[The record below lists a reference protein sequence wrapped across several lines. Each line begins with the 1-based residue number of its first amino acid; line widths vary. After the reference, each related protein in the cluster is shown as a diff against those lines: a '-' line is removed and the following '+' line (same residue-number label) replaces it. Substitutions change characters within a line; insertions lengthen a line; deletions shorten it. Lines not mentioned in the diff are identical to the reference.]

1 MSFPNPSPESTAEEV
16 AEFYAPQIK
25 DKIILTTGVSP
36 GGLGAYFV
44 QTIAAY
50 KPKLLILAARSE
62 SKLKETAAAIA
73 KEHPDVPT
81 RILVLDLGD
90 LKQVWSAAKEVME
103 YEEEGID
110 VLMNSAAVMA
120 SPYATTVDGL
130 ELQFGTN
137 HIGHFVFTNAILEKI
152 LKVKGR
158 IVNVSS
164 AGHRFSPV
172 RFDDIGF
179 TVSLCFPSPAS
190 QSIYRMHVLI

>member
-44 QTIAAY
+44 QAIAAY

-62 SKLKETAAAIA
+62 AKVKETAAVVA
-73 KEHPDVPT
+73 KAYPDVPT
-81 RILVLDLGD
+81 RVLILDLGD
-90 LKQVWSAAKEVME
+90 LKQVWSAAKEVLG

-120 SPYATTVDGL
+120 CPYATTVDGL
-130 ELQFGTN
+130 EMQFGTN
-137 HIGHFVFTNAILEKI
+137 HIGHFLFTNAILDKI
-152 LKVKGR
+152 LQVKGR

-172 RFDDIGF
+172 RFDDPGF
-179 TVSLCFPSPAS
+179 SVSLPCS
-190 QSIYRMHVLI
+190 

>member
-81 RILVLDLGD
+81 RILILDLSD
-90 LKQVWSAAKEVME
+90 LKQVWVAAKEVLA
-103 YEEEGID
+103 YPEEEID

-120 SPYATTVDGL
+120 
-130 ELQFGTN
+130 
-137 HIGHFVFTNAILEKI
+137 
-152 LKVKGR
+152 
-158 IVNVSS
+158 
-164 AGHRFSPV
+164 
-172 RFDDIGF
+172 
-179 TVSLCFPSPAS
+179 C
-190 QSIYRMHVLI
+190 